1 MVRMHNLVDIFD
13 RELEILDAD
22 EEKMIYVLDQK
33 SDRGNLCS
41 IGQYDFISNEFKILI
56 SLEGTRLYESFRTY
70 GAMKDYFYAVTVE
83 SDYRLRLQEIDCHTW
98 QIRQTCWLIPE
109 GEVLN
114 IYPIYPDYLIVT
126 DEVAATDEILLKFDD
141 EDYAGKYYTLTY
153 LYNLKTGEKRYL
165 HDILD
170 HMELMDVQ
178 AVPDK
183 DGGSQ
188 LYFMLQ
194 CLNSSGG
201 QENKLCSV
209 SVYYFLASLLE
220 GLKPSFKI
228 IEDLGPDITIARIP
242 MQDGEYG
249 YRLMD
254 HKIRKTDICKLQA
267 EDGTVRK
274 NIRTSVLWPEGG
286 EIVYA
291 PEGKDVYHV
300 METSGEN
307 IRVTDLINPERS
319 FEYDSKY
326 GDFSGIYMEDLA
338 VTVFY
343 QTQMLKEDMVFK
355 ECAAVHHPE
364 SGNVDVYEGNIQ
376 IKNGQIMLLR
386 SFLYL

>member
-1 MVRMHNLVDIFD
+1 MDRMHNLVDIFD
-13 RELEILDAD
+13 RELEILDVN
-22 EEKMIYVLDQK
+22 EERMIYVLDQK

-41 IGQYDFISNEFKILI
+41 IEQYDFASGEMKTLI

-70 GAMKDYFYAVTVE
+70 GAMTDYFYAVTVE
-83 SDYRLRLQEIDCHTW
+83 EDYRLRLQEIDSHTW
-98 QIRQTCWLIPE
+98 QIRQTFRLIPE

-114 IYPIYPDYLIVT
+114 IYPIHPDYLIVT

-141 EDYAGKYYTLTY
+141 EDYAGKYYTLIY

-165 HDILD
+165 QDLFD
-170 HMELMDVQ
+170 HMELTDAQ

-183 DGGSQ
+183 NGGSQ

-194 CLNSSGG
+194 CQNLSGG
-201 QENKLCSV
+201 QENKLYTL
-209 SVYYFLASLLE
+209 SVYHFLASLME
-220 GLKPSFKI
+220 GVKPSLKT
-228 IEDLGPDITIARIP
+228 IEDPGPDIIIARVQ
-242 MQDGEYG
+242 MKDGTYA

-254 HKIRKTDICKLQA
+254 HQSGKTDICQLQA
-267 EDGTVRK
+267 EGGTVRK
-274 NIRTSVLWPEGG
+274 DVLASVAWPEGG

-291 PEGKDVYHV
+291 PEGEGIYQV
-300 METSGEN
+300 MEMPGDK
-307 IRVTDLINPERS
+307 IRVTDLADPRRS

-326 GDFSGIYMEDLA
+326 GEFSGIYTDDLA

-355 ECAAVHHPE
+355 ECTAIHDPDNGA
-364 SGNVDVYEGNIQ
+364 VDVYDGNVQ